1 MGSVRSGRVK
11 LFSESEELWRSN
23 PLLLSNLF
31 RISHFR
37 RSSTAEYSPPPL
49 IALIVRAFLE
59 SVSHMISLQHKCIL
73 TAMRWVSGSKY
84 LLGMVWAGSS
94 YTRVGSG
101 SKMLTD
107 IHLCTNIV
115 SSIRQSNKLTTVA
128 KVEMPCSKAEIGY
141 LLITLLR
148 RKVGLLL
155 FWGNTPESLAIW
167 CSLYSL

>member
-1 MGSVRSGRVK
+1 V
-11 LFSESEELWRSN
+11 
-23 PLLLSNLF
+23 LLSNLF

-37 RSSTAEYSPPPL
+37 RSSTAEYSPTPL

-73 TAMRWVSGSKY
+73 T
-84 LLGMVWAGSS
+84 
-94 YTRVGSG
+94 
-101 SKMLTD
+101 
-107 IHLCTNIV
+107 
-115 SSIRQSNKLTTVA
+115 NKLTTVA

-155 FWGNTPESLAIW
+155 FWGIPPNPLQYDVACRLLSVGYVQVACMAKTSSVHSPNEVDSK
-167 CSLYSL
+167 

>member
-1 MGSVRSGRVK
+1 MHT
-11 LFSESEELWRSN
+11 
-23 PLLLSNLF
+23 PL
-31 RISHFR
+31 
-37 RSSTAEYSPPPL
+37 
-49 IALIVRAFLE
+49 
-59 SVSHMISLQHKCIL
+59 L

-84 LLGMVWAGSS
+84 LLGMGWAGSS

-128 KVEMPCSKAEIGY
+128 KVEMPCSKAEIGN

-155 FWGNTPESLAIW
+155 FWGIPPNPLQYDVACTLCRLRPSGLHGENQLGTFTQ
-167 CSLYSL
+167 